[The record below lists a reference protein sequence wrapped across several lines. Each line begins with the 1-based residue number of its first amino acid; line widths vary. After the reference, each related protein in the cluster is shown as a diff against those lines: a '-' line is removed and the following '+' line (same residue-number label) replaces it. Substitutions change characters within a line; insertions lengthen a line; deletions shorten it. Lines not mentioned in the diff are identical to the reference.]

1 MTVPRLLFFSATIIT
16 FDGTDTN
23 AYGEDCEP
31 GQGYTEQSGHWS
43 PDQSYWTVHPHRG
56 QVHPDTYP
64 HDWPRTPGQWL
75 AVRLTARLG
84 IVESF
89 DDDRTFTGA
98 REAIH
103 PGRLTGPRS
112 RQPGAMLGSGTRLGD
127 AIAAG
132 RLRPAQVGLR
142 VLTAAGHAHGFTDD
156 DLTEAAGLLGL
167 TADDRS
173 SSGPPQ

>member
-1 MTVPRLLFFSATIIT
+1 MTIPRLLYFSATIIT
-16 FDGTDTN
+16 LDGSGTN
-23 AYGEDCEP
+23 AYGEGCEP

-43 PDQSYWTVHPHRG
+43 PDQSYWTVHPDRG
-56 QVHPDTYP
+56 QVRPDSCP

-84 IVESF
+84 TVESF
-89 DDDRTFTGA
+89 DKGRTFTGA

-103 PGRLTGPRS
+103 PGQLTGPRS
-112 RQPGAMLGSGTRLGD
+112 RQPGAVLGSGTLLGD
-127 AIAAG
+127 AIAG
-132 RLRPAQVGLR
+132 SRLRTAGVGLR

-167 TADDRS
+167 TGDDRS
-173 SSGPPQ
+173 PSGRPR